1 MTETEVSGTTLPPR
15 EANGLSAMLL
25 PELKQL
31 AQQMGISGASGMRKG
46 DLVAAIGERQR
57 PSAAPAACRLRAT
70 AVAVPP

>member
-1 MTETEVSGTTLPPR
+1 MTDTEVQASTAPAKAT
-15 EANGLSAMLL
+15 GLSAMLL

-57 PSAAPAACRLRAT
+57 SVGCAGGLRLRAT
-70 AVAVPP
+70 PSRVPP

>member
-1 MTETEVSGTTLPPR
+1 MTDTEVQASTAPAKAT
-15 EANGLSAMLL
+15 GLSAMLL

-57 PSAAPAACRLRAT
+57 SSAAPAASDSERPRR
-70 AVAVPP
+70 AVPP